1 MEKFEINEKLLDIWD
16 MIHVLGLIFQAKFN
30 ETKISPVG
38 WPREGQQAL
47 PHQGNDQVD
56 DEVLIDVVR
65 DVVEV
70 HQDDS
75 LWYLH
80 E

>member
-1 MEKFEINEKLLDIWD
+1 
-16 MIHVLGLIFQAKFN
+16 MIHVLCIIFQAKFN

-56 DEVLIDVVR
+56 DEVWNKKK
-65 DVVEV
+65 
-70 HQDDS
+70 H
-75 LWYLH
+75 
-80 E
+80 